1 MAGSPEAAMTAVVPK
16 QRIATHAGN
25 VGGLSIRRALP
36 TRARPM
42 VGAWCFLDHLGPA
55 TLEPGQEMRVAPH
68 PHIGL
73 QTFSWM
79 IEGEILHR
87 DSLGFVQVIRPGQ
100 VNLMT
105 AGRGIAHSEELLPG
119 APRLHMTQL
128 WIALPEA
135 ARHMAPAFE
144 HHPVLPVLQRDGV
157 QVTVIAGTCL
167 GETAPMRFHS
177 PLVGVDVVARGPAD
191 ITLPLD
197 PAFEHGVLV
206 LRGEAKVDGAP
217 LAPGTLLFGAPGD
230 RSMSLAFDGPAQL
243 LVLGGTPFE
252 EDVLLWWNFVGRYP
266 EEITQAAADWN
277 AGRGPFGVVQGYDGT
292 PLVAPDTSGLRI
304 VR

>member
-1 MAGSPEAAMTAVVPK
+1 MTTAPQR
-16 QRIATHAGN
+16 QRIATHPGN

-36 TRARPM
+36 TRALPM

-55 TLEPGQEMRVAPH
+55 TLNPGQEMRVAPH

-87 DSLGFVQVIRPGQ
+87 DSLGCVQVIRPGQ

-119 APRLHMTQL
+119 SERLHMTQL
-128 WIALPEA
+128 WIALPDA

-144 HHPVLPVLQRDGV
+144 HHPVVPVLQRDGV
-157 QVTVIAGTCL
+157 QITVIAGTCL
-167 GETAPMRFHS
+167 GETAPMEFHS
-177 PLVGVDVVARGPAD
+177 PLVGVDVVAHGPAAT
-191 ITLPLD
+191 TLPLD

-206 LRGEAKVDGAP
+206 LRGEVTVDGEA
-217 LAPGTLLFGAPGD
+217 LAPGTLLFLGPGH
-230 RSMSLAFDGPAQL
+230 RSMSLAFDDPAQL
-243 LVLGGTPFE
+243 LVIGGAPFA
-252 EDVLLWWNFVGRYP
+252 EDVLLWWNFVGRHP
-266 EEITQAAADWN
+266 EEITQAADDWN
-277 AGRGPFGVVQGYDGT
+277 AGRGPFGVVQGYDGP
-292 PLVAPDTSGLRI
+292 PLVAPDPSGLRI
-304 VR
+304 GR

>member
-1 MAGSPEAAMTAVVPK
+1 MTSATGRE
-16 QRIATHAGN
+16 RIVTHPGN

-55 TLEPGQEMRVAPH
+55 TLGPGQEMRVAPH

-119 APRLHMTQL
+119 CARLHMTQL
-128 WIALPEA
+128 WIALPEV

-144 HHPVLPVLQRDGV
+144 HHPVLPVIQRDGV
-157 QVTVIAGTCL
+157 QITVIAGTCL

-177 PLVGVDVVARGPAD
+177 PLVGVDVVATAASET
-191 ITLPLD
+191 TLPLD
-197 PAFEHGVLV
+197 PTFEHGVLV
-206 LRGEAKVDGAP
+206 LRGSATVDGET
-217 LAPGTLLFGAPGD
+217 LAPGTLLVLAPGHP
-230 RSMSLAFDGPAQL
+230 SMSLAFDGPAQL
-243 LVLGGTPFE
+243 LAIGGTPFE
-252 EDVLLWWNFVGRYP
+252 EDVLLWWNFVGRNP
-266 EEITQAAADWN
+266 DEIVQAADEWN
-277 AGRGPFGVVQGYDGT
+277 AGRGPFGIVQGYEGA
-292 PLVAPDTSGLRI
+292 PLVAPDTAGLRI
-304 VR
+304 RR

>member
-1 MAGSPEAAMTAVVPK
+1 MTVPLNK

-36 TRARPM
+36 TRALPM
-42 VGAWCFLDHLGPA
+42 MGAWCFLDHLGPA
-55 TLEPGQEMRVAPH
+55 TLDPGQEMRVAPH

-119 APRLHMTQL
+119 SARLHMTQL

-157 QVTVIAGTCL
+157 QITVIAGTCL

-177 PLVGVDVVARGPAD
+177 PLVGVDVVATAAAE
-191 ITLPLD
+191 TMLPLD
-197 PAFEHGVLV
+197 PTFEHGVLV
-206 LRGEAKVDGAP
+206 LRGSATVDEET
-217 LAPGTLLFGAPGD
+217 LAPGTLLVLEPGHS
-230 RSMSLAFDGPAQL
+230 SMSLGFHGPAQL
-243 LVLGGTPFE
+243 LVIGGAPFG
-252 EDVLLWWNFVGRYP
+252 EDVLLWWNFVGRNP
-266 EEITQAAADWN
+266 DEIVRAADDWN
-277 AGRGPFGVVQGYDGT
+277 AGRGPFGIVRGYDGG
-292 PLVAPDTSGLRI
+292 PLVAPDTAGLRI

>member
-1 MAGSPEAAMTAVVPK
+1 MTPTAPR

-36 TRARPM
+36 TRALPM

-55 TLEPGQEMRVAPH
+55 TLVPGQEMRVAPH

-119 APRLHMTQL
+119 SRQLHMTQL

-177 PLVGVDVVARGPAD
+177 PLVGVDVVASGPATT
-191 ITLPLD
+191 TLPLD
-197 PAFEHGVLV
+197 PMFEHGVLV
-206 LRGEAKVDGAP
+206 LRGEATVDGDA
-217 LAPGTLLFGAPGD
+217 LAPGTLLVLAPGHAT
-230 RSMSLAFDGPAQL
+230 LALEFEGPAQL
-243 LVLGGTPFE
+243 LVIGGAPFG
-252 EDVLLWWNFVGRYP
+252 EDVLLWWNFVGRHP
-266 EEITQAAADWN
+266 DEIMQAAADWN
-277 AGRGPFGVVQGYDGT
+277 AGRGPFGVVQGYDGA
-292 PLVAPDTSGLRI
+292 PLVAPDTAGLRI
-304 VR
+304 LR

>member
-1 MAGSPEAAMTAVVPK
+1 MTIPSSK

-36 TRARPM
+36 TRALPM

-55 TLEPGQEMRVAPH
+55 TLAPGQEMRVAPH

-119 APRLHMTQL
+119 SAQLHMTQL

-144 HHPVLPVLQRDGV
+144 HHPILPVVKRDGV
-157 QVTVIAGTCL
+157 RITVIAGKCL

-177 PLVGVDVVARGPAD
+177 PLVGVDVAATGPATT
-191 ITLPLD
+191 ILPLD
-197 PAFEHGVLV
+197 PTFEHGVLV
-206 LRGEAKVDGAP
+206 LRGEAMVDGEA
-217 LAPGTLLFGAPGD
+217 LGPGTLLALAPGQA
-230 RSMSLAFDGPAQL
+230 STSLQFDGPAQL
-243 LVLGGTPFE
+243 LVIGGTPFG
-252 EDVLLWWNFVGRYP
+252 EDVLLWWNFVGRRP
-266 EEITQAAADWN
+266 DEIVQAAEDWN
-277 AGRGPFGVVQGYDGT
+277 AGRGPFGVVQGYEGV
-292 PLVAPDTSGLRI
+292 PLVAPDTARLRI